1 MLSSVEY
8 EAEWKWMQTPEA
20 AKRSAAAMAKAVS
33 YFKQRYPNAD
43 MDAFKVQ
50 VTFDKKPQSHRRGA
64 LQRRGWRLAKRLW
77 YWPQA
82 MISAL
87 GLHHEGGFPF

>member
-50 VTFDKKPQSHRRGA
+50 VTFDKNRKATGEVLFNEGDGASQS
-64 LQRRGWRLAKRLW
+64 
-77 YWPQA
+77 
-82 MISAL
+82 
-87 GLHHEGGFPF
+87 GFGIGPNL